1 MTQSDGEN
9 TTPQASAKPTHGV
22 KRKYNKS
29 NNGDHI
35 KSSVPKKEPKLEPEI
50 MLQDPTSEH
59 GGEALAL
66 NEGYDDY
73 GDYEAGPSGEGDDS
87 KGRLMIIFI
96 FSLWS
101 SENLNALFWK
111 SCLKTT
117 VSVEMFRNRF

>member
-1 MTQSDGEN
+1 MTFNFPVINVGLTQSDGEN
-9 TTPQASAKPTHGV
+9 TSSQSSARPSHGV

-35 KSSVPKKEPKLEPEI
+35 KTSVPKKEPKLEPEI
-50 MLQDPTSEH
+50 MLQDPVSEH

-87 KGRLMIIFI
+87 KGRLISFI
-96 FSLWS
+96 FSKQHI
-101 SENLNALFWK
+101 AIFWK
-111 SCLKTT
+111 FEYLILKI
-117 VSVEMFRNRF
+117 V